1 MVAIL
6 VIVAIIAL
14 PKILGHRP
22 ESSSSESSAAAPPA
36 SPAKP
41 IEQPARREASPSKKP
56 ASEISRAEKASPS
69 PASLRAEAPP
79 AVKAP
84 ARTANATSLGEILD
98 QVLPEVS
105 QKATATIHGTVRV
118 SVLLHV
124 DAAGNV
130 SEAKFD
136 SPGPSKYFADLA
148 LKAARRWEFDP
159 PEDGGRSVPSEWRV
173 RFQFSQSGVKAF
185 PQQTSP

>member
-1 MVAIL
+1 VT
-6 VIVAIIAL
+6 
-14 PKILGHRP
+14 
-22 ESSSSESSAAAPPA
+22 A
-36 SPAKP
+36 ST
-41 IEQPARREASPSKKP
+41 R
-56 ASEISRAEKASPS
+56 
-69 PASLRAEAPP
+69 
-79 AVKAP
+79 
-84 ARTANATSLGEILD
+84 GEILD

-105 QKATATIHGTVRV
+105 QKALATIHGTVRV

-148 LKAARRWEFDP
+148 LKAARGWEFDP
-159 PEDGGRSVPSEWRV
+159 PEAGGRSVPSQWRV
-173 RFQFSQSGVKAF
+173 RFQFSQSGVKTL